1 MPGATLYE
9 PGAYE
14 ALAVATVYRCVQLLS
29 DSVACLTLQ
38 YLRWKEGRFQVD
50 QGNILNYLLD
60 VQPQPEMSI
69 YDFWSFAVKQ
79 MLVQGNAYI
88 YPRYVMGELTDLV
101 LCSNDTVNH
110 DTINELYEI
119 TDPYNGVF
127 GVFKE
132 SEIIHLYLHTM
143 LRIVL

>member
-1 MPGATLYE
+1 M
-9 PGAYE
+9 
-14 ALAVATVYRCVQLLS
+14 
-29 DSVACLTLQ
+29 
-38 YLRWKEGRFQVD
+38 D

-127 GVFKE
+127 GVQMKRMDDTTLIARVNVQISPTFFGWVFQFAGK
-132 SEIIHLYLHTM
+132 M
-143 LRIVL
+143 RIVKPESVAEQFHNLR